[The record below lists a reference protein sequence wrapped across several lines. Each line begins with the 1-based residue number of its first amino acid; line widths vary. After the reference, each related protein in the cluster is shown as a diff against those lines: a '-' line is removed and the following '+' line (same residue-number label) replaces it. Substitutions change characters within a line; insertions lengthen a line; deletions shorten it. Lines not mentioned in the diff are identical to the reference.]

1 MPVTMTSDSDT
12 HVLALAT
19 LGEVTEIIIL
29 SVALPKVAKAST
41 IVTVMCCWHWHHHL
55 KYSVNVHKT

>member
-1 MPVTMTSDSDT
+1 MTSDSDT

-41 IVTVMCCWHWHHHL
+41 IVTVMCCWHWHYHL
-55 KYSVNVHKT
+55 KYSANVHKT